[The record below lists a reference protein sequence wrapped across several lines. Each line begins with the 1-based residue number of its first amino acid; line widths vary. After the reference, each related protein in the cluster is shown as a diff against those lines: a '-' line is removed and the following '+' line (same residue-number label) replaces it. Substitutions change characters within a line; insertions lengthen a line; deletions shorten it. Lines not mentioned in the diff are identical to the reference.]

1 MDCSHPTATVA
12 DCESEDSQST
22 SQSASAEWGQYS
34 LSRLPDCLEEGLL
47 LLTLTGVV
55 QEINPAALTLL
66 DRPRASLL
74 GEPLGKFLPEFAQF
88 DWRRL
93 VSGLTVTG
101 RADAVPFHLERS
113 YVRDGAIRIDTR
125 WEARFFLSES
135 PHDQRL
141 AVLLVPRDTSKAS
154 DLAIRAY
161 AAELQTVIADRA
173 RKEQALTQQ
182 ALALAEA
189 REQLARQFLLST
201 HFLANLGQEY
211 RMPLTS
217 LLGYVDLL
225 SQEEP
230 PLGDNPWLQVVRRNA
245 EYLLCKVDDLLQYS
259 EIERGEARV
268 HVETIGLSPAILD
281 VVNLFTRHAA
291 HKGLSIEV
299 SFLGPVPES
308 IQTDPARLR
317 QILLQ
322 LLGNAVKHTE
332 RGLIQVVV
340 ELATPAHAKQPQIRI
355 AISDTGVGIAPDL
368 RQHLFDP
375 LHWEANSP
383 HQTSI
388 GTRLGLAIAHRTAL
402 LLGGDLTCDSEIGQG
417 STFTLTIATGSLEAV
432 RLRWVQPLLEPVSPE
447 RAATPPSGIA
457 TPPAT
462 QDVDLSQTR
471 ILVVEDSIDN
481 QRLIRMILNRAGAAV
496 VVAENGQ
503 VACDLVAA
511 GTDVNAFDLIL
522 MDIQIPEM
530 DGYEATRRLR
540 QLGCT
545 RPIIALTAHTLS
557 SDRENC
563 LAAGCDDY
571 LAKPVNRKRLL
582 QTLSRWRATIGHLA
596 EAH

>member
-1 MDCSHPTATVA
+1 MICLNLSATGA
-12 DCESEDSQST
+12 DSEPELRESVSRST
-22 SQSASAEWGQYS
+22 GPDWGPYS

-74 GEPLGKFLPEFAQF
+74 GEDLGTLLPEFDQF

-101 RADAVPFHLERS
+101 RADAVPFHLERPHD
-113 YVRDGAIRIDTR
+113 RDDAIRLDTR
-125 WEARFFLSES
+125 WEARFCLCES

-141 AVLLVPRDTSKAS
+141 AMLLVPRDTSKAS

-173 RKEQALTQQ
+173 RKEQALAQQ
-182 ALALAEA
+182 AQALAEA

-201 HFLANLGQEY
+201 HFLANLGHEY

-230 PLGDNPWLQVVRRNA
+230 PLSDNPWLQVVRRNA
-245 EYLLCKVDDLLQYS
+245 EYLLSKMDDLLQYS

-291 HKGLSIEV
+291 HKGLSIEI

-308 IQTDPARLR
+308 IETDPARLR
-317 QILLQ
+317 QILIQ

-332 RGLIQVVV
+332 RGLIKVLV
-340 ELATPAHAKQPQIRI
+340 ELATPAHATHPQIRI

-375 LHWEANSP
+375 LHWEADSP
-383 HQTSI
+383 HQISV

-402 LLGGDLTCDSEIGQG
+402 LLGGDLACDSEVGHG
-417 STFTLTIATGSLEAV
+417 TTFTLTIGTGSLEAV

-447 RAATPPSGIA
+447 RAATPPIGLA
-457 TPPAT
+457 TPAAPPN
-462 QDVDLSQTR
+462 VDLTQTR
-471 ILVVEDSIDN
+471 ILVVEDGIDN
-481 QRLIRMILNRAGAAV
+481 QRLIRMILNLAGATV
-496 VVAENGQ
+496 VIAENGR
-503 VACDLVAA
+503 VACDLISAEP
-511 GTDVNAFDLIL
+511 DVNAFDLIL
-522 MDIQIPEM
+522 MDIQMPEM
-530 DGYEATRRLR
+530 DGYETTRRLR
-540 QLGCT
+540 QLGCS
-545 RPIIALTAHTLS
+545 RPIIALTAFTLPG
-557 SDRENC
+557 DRENC

-571 LAKPVNRKRLL
+571 LAKPVNRKLL
-582 QTLSRWRATIGHLA
+582 LHTLFRWRATLGHLA